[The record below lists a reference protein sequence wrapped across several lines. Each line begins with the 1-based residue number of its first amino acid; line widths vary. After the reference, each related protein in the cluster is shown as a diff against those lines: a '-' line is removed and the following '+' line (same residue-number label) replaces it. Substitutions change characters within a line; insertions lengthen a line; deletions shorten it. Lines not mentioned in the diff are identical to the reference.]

1 MNDYTDFLLYC
12 SDADRK
18 RVRNAIR
25 VLVSVGVD
33 VSVARDLIIDSAMKR
48 AIARQQ
54 AAHEFRAERR
64 RQADAFVR

>member
-54 AAHEFRAERR
+54 AAH
-64 RQADAFVR
+64 